1 MLRNASTSGT
11 LSGTEQVPSYQGSYQ
26 GSSKKS
32 KQGRS
37 SLLEVD
43 KYLRRRQ
50 AFARLDSDV
59 VLRGFVYNKTEAG
72 LVVSI
77 SEVFPDPKMDTK
89 MNLNLS
95 SESADKSDVFQD
107 IEELKIKCVCQISE
121 MHGSEEEIGERNL
134 THTLTYNST
143 Y

>member
-77 SEVFPDPKMDTK
+77 SEVFPDPKTDTK

-95 SESADKSDVFQD
+95 SESANKSDVFQD

-121 MHGSEEEIGERNL
+121 MIGSEGEIGK
-134 THTLTYNST
+134 
-143 Y
+143 